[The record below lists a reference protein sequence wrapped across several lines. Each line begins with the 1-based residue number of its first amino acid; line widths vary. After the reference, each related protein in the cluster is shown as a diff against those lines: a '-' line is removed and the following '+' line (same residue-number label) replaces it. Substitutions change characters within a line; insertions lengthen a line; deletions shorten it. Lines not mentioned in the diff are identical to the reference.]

1 MKRFLLG
8 VAILSLSLTAAIAQ
22 TTIDKPA
29 ATVKLT
35 RLEMI
40 SVRQFKSN
48 LEKIETAIGKKLTAE
63 QRQQLLDKMIDEL
76 LFAQYC
82 ERERIVVSDAEIA
95 AALGQMKS
103 SLGPGADDAKLEI
116 ALRAQG
122 IYLDARSYARQQL
135 LLQAYL
141 KAKKADELKAVKEPT
156 SDEILQAYELY
167 KSQMVRP
174 DTVRVSVI
182 YVDLRS
188 LSGDDKKKASDALRQ
203 AASAIKASPSRFDEY
218 VLRAADAGSL
228 FKANSNFYVEKT
240 PQAISVYG
248 NTFVDTVFG
257 MKVGDVSAVIE
268 NEAGLQVVR
277 VNEILPQK
285 MLTLTDPLPNNPN
298 ATVQDYIKYM
308 LATKKQQEVLGKI
321 QDELHDILR
330 KSSEVKIFTENL
342 TF

>member
-1 MKRFLLG
+1 MKRSFFAVLLLIISM
-8 VAILSLSLTAAIAQ
+8 AALSAQ

-29 ATVKLT
+29 ATAKLT
-35 RLEMI
+35 KLEMI
-40 SVRQFKSN
+40 SVRQFRSN
-48 LEKIETAIGKKLTAE
+48 LEKIETAIGQKLTAE

-82 ERERIVVSDAEIA
+82 DREKITVSDAEIA
-95 AALGQMKS
+95 TALTQMKS
-103 SLGPGADDAKLEI
+103 SLGAGADDAKLEI

-141 KAKKADELKAVKEPT
+141 RVKKADELKAVKEPT
-156 SDEILQAYELY
+156 SEEILQAYELY

-203 AASAIKASPSRFDEY
+203 AAAAIKANPSRFDEY
-218 VLRAADAGSL
+218 VLKAADAGAVL
-228 FKANSNFYVEKT
+228 KANSNFYVEKT

-257 MKVGDVSAVIE
+257 MKVGDISAVIE
-268 NEAGLQVVR
+268 NEAGLQLVR

-285 MLTLTDPLPNNPN
+285 LLTLTDPLPNNPS

-321 QDELHDILR
+321 QAELHDILR
-330 KSSEVKIFTENL
+330 KSSDVKIFTENL
-342 TF
+342 AF

>member
-8 VAILSLSLTAAIAQ
+8 VLALSLSLTAVTAQ

-40 SVRQFKSN
+40 SVRQFRSN
-48 LEKIETAIGKKLTAE
+48 LEKLETATGKKLTAE
-63 QRQQLLDKMIDEL
+63 QRQMLLDKMIDEL

-82 ERERIVVSDAEIA
+82 DREKITVSESDIA
-95 AALGQMKS
+95 TALTQMKA

-122 IYLDARSYARQQL
+122 IYLDARSYIREQL
-135 LLQAYL
+135 LLKAYL
-141 KAKKADELKAVKEPT
+141 QAKKADELKAVKEPT
-156 SDEILQAYELY
+156 SEEILQAYELY

-218 VLRAADAGSL
+218 VLKAADAGSML
-228 FKANSNFYVEKT
+228 KANSNFYVEKT
-240 PQAISVYG
+240 PQAISAYG
-248 NTFVDTVFG
+248 NTFVDAVFG
-257 MKVGDVSAVIE
+257 MKVGDISAVIE
-268 NEAGLQVVR
+268 NEAGLQIVR

-308 LATKKQQEVLGKI
+308 LATKKQQDVLGKI
-321 QDELHDILR
+321 QTELHDLLR
-330 KSSEVKIFTENL
+330 KSSDVKIFTENL
-342 TF
+342 VF